1 MNYPDQIKTIRNSGK
16 LTYKER
22 KSVFISEIYPASTGY
37 EAERIIKA
45 IRKKYYDASHHC
57 FAFKLADGQIKSSD
71 GGEPGGTAG
80 IRILNA
86 IEHFELFNII
96 LIVSRYF
103 GGVKLG
109 TGNLGK
115 AYYTAAH
122 SVIENAEIIEK
133 KLFQKIQIKTN
144 FELVNLVHKIL
155 STYNAVIQNT
165 EYGQEINLSCLITPK
180 YRNEILN
187 KLNNQSKKKVQYELK
202 DEYSYL

>member
-22 KSVFISEIYPASTGY
+22 KSVFISEIYPVSTTD
-37 EAERIIKA
+37 EAEKIIKA
-45 IRKKYYDASHHC
+45 VRKKYYDASHHC
-57 FAFKLADGQIKSSD
+57 FALKLTEGTVKSSD
-71 GGEPGGTAG
+71 AGEPGGTAG

-103 GGVKLG
+103 GGVELG

-115 AYYTAAH
+115 AYYTAAYN
-122 SVIENAEIIEK
+122 VIEHAEIIEK

-155 STYNAVIQNT
+155 STYNSVIQKT
-165 EYGQEINLSCLITPK
+165 EYGQEVNLSCLIAPK
-180 YRNEILN
+180 NRDEILN
-187 KLNNQSKKKVQYELK
+187 KLNNQSKNRVEYELK
-202 DEYSYL
+202 DEYLYL

>member
-22 KSVFISEIYPASTGY
+22 KSVFISEIYPASTVV
-37 EAERIIKA
+37 EAEEIIKKV
-45 IRKKYYDASHHC
+45 RKKYYDASHHC
-57 FAFKLADGQIKSSD
+57 FALKLADGQIKSSD
-71 GGEPGGTAG
+71 AGEPSGTAG

-103 GGVKLG
+103 GGVKFG

-115 AYYTAAH
+115 AYYTAAYN
-122 SVIENAEIIEK
+122 VIENAEIIEK
-133 KLFQKIQIKTN
+133 KLFQKIKIKTN
-144 FELVNLVHKIL
+144 FEQVNLVHKIL
-155 STYNAVIQNT
+155 STYNSIIQHT
-165 EYGQEINLSCLITPK
+165 DYGQEVNLSCLITPK
-180 YRNEILN
+180 YRAEILN
-187 KLNNQSKKKVQYELK
+187 KLNNQSKNKVQYELI